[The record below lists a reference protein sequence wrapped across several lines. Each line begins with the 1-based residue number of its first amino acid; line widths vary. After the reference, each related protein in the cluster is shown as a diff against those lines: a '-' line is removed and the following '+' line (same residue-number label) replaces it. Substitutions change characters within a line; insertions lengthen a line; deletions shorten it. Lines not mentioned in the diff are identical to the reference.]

1 VRTIGTGRLATP
13 SFVLV
18 VVMAC
23 GGSPPARSN
32 APLENRTVEKPSAAP
47 QSSRPAP
54 IANAAEARAQLPALT
69 RALED
74 LDDKLADAVTAIAD
88 ARTDLERQ
96 LAIDRLTQLQKK
108 QDELSARIEEAY
120 DVIERDTGERPNIDS
135 CRNNPLAA
143 CP

>member
-1 VRTIGTGRLATP
+1 
-13 SFVLV
+13 
-18 VVMAC
+18 MAC
-23 GGSPPARSN
+23 GGSQPARSN
-32 APLENRTVEKPSAAP
+32 EPIENRAEDKRPPSP
-47 QSSRPAP
+47 QPSRPAP
-54 IANAAEARAQLPALT
+54 IANAAEAKAQLPALT

-74 LDDKLADAVTAIAD
+74 LDGKLADAVTAIAD

-135 CRNNPLAA
+135 CKNNPLAA